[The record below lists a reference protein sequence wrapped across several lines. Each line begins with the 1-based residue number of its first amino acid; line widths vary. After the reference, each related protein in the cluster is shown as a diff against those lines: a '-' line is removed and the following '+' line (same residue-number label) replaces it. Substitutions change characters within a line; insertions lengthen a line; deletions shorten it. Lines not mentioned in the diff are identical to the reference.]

1 MLIYT
6 RAMDPEHPLVDGRG
20 MSQAHSDSRE
30 QGTYEEPDE
39 KLFLKDEKEGVER
52 QRAKRKCSFR

>member
-1 MLIYT
+1 MVPLSPGVCTLMLIYT

-30 QGTYEEPDE
+30 RN
-39 KLFLKDEKEGVER
+39 LR
-52 QRAKRKCSFR
+52 RARRKTVS